1 MPLDPRAQA
10 FLDSLSALGSWADPR
25 SISIDNQ
32 RKWMEKFARAQMG
45 AAPAVSRV
53 QDRSIPGPG
62 GQVPIRV
69 YTPEGRQPLPVLV
82 YFHGGAFT
90 MGSINTEDP
99 LCRALANGAGCIVV
113 SVEYRLA
120 PEHKFPAGVEDCY
133 AATSW
138 VAGHAAELGGDA
150 ARLAVGGS
158 SAGGNLAAVVALMAR
173 DRGGPELIF
182 QLLLYPVTNCAFDT
196 RSYLENGDGY
206 MLTRES
212 MMWHWDL
219 YLGSRSEGHHPYAS
233 PLRADDLSGLPPA
246 LVVTA
251 EYDPLRDEG
260 EAYALRLKEAGVS
273 AACKRFDGLLHGGLP
288 PETAREPYRHAVAAL
303 RQAFSHQAPGC
314 GLRS

>member
-10 FLDSLSALGSWADPR
+10 LLDSLNALSSGPDPR
-25 SISIDNQ
+25 SISIEKQ
-32 RKWMEKFARAQMG
+32 RKWMEGFARAQMG

-62 GQVPIRV
+62 GPVPIRV

-133 AATSW
+133 AATRW
-138 VAGHAAELGGDA
+138 VAGHAAELGGDE

-173 DRGGPELIF
+173 DRGGPELVF
-182 QLLLYPVTNCAFDT
+182 QLLMYPVTSSGCDT
-196 RSYLENGDGY
+196 VSCRECGEGY
-206 MLTRES
+206 MLTKEALLWNWS
-212 MMWHWDL
+212 L
-219 YLGSRSEGHHPYAS
+219 YVRDEAEGRHPYAS
-233 PLRADDLSGLPPA
+233 PLRANSLEGLPPA
-246 LVVTA
+246 LVITA

-260 EAYALRLKEAGVS
+260 EAYALRLKEAGVP
-273 AACKRFDGLLHGGLP
+273 ATCKRFDGLLHGGLP

-303 RQAFSHQAPGC
+303 RQAFQ
-314 GLRS
+314 R